1 MRKAAAAALLGLGL
15 CSAQPQAQEAG
26 RQQAHLSLQ
35 QGHVLAAHA
44 LKSGNHKLA
53 LRVSEALLQ
62 ADRKNHL
69 AWHLQAA
76 AYAQAGQ
83 PDKGRKSAARAFRF
97 APDDA
102 TKYQMA
108 QLASRLAFQGGSPV
122 LSQYWLRRTAVYAPD
137 RKTEELIAKDYQALR
152 RISPWSF
159 RLSGGLKPSNNV
171 NNGSD
176 AATQEIDGLSSHEN
190 RFGPRA
196 VALSGLIGT
205 LDSGIT
211 RRLRQSGTSL
221 TTLSGRLYVQRVA
234 LSSGAKAEAADLAA
248 STGTTAP
255 RNSEFGSTYGEI
267 TLSHAFTAGPAD
279 KGGSARA
286 DLTAATSWYGGHRN
300 YNLAKLSAARSWALS
315 PRSRLTL
322 NGSAEHR
329 LDPRFASLAADVF
342 GLGASLSRKLEN
354 GDSLTFTLG
363 LRDTR
368 ANSVN
373 SNGQTATV
381 HVGYAFGQLVGPA
394 RISTGLILGAA
405 DYPDHI
411 FYDGSD
417 WQPIPGGRQDRSVYA
432 DLNLFFEDYDY
443 AGFAPMLRVRAGK
456 RSSNHSR
463 FDSSEFSV
471 SLGIES
477 KF

>member
-1 MRKAAAAALLGLGL
+1 MHKAVAACLMLGLATAQP
-15 CSAQPQAQEAG
+15 SAQETKQPQM
-26 RQQAHLSLQ
+26 HLSLQ

-44 LKSGNHKLA
+44 LRSGNPQLA
-53 LRVSEALLQ
+53 LRLSDALLQ
-62 ADRKNHL
+62 ADRRNHV

-83 PDKGRKSAARAFRF
+83 PGKGRKSAARAFRF
-97 APDDA
+97 APDSA

-108 QLASRLAFQGGSPV
+108 QLASRLAYQGGSPV

-137 RKTEELIAKDYQALR
+137 NKAEELIAKDYQALR

-159 RLSGGLKPSNNV
+159 RLTGGLKPSNNV
-171 NNGSD
+171 NSGSD

-196 VALSGLIGT
+196 IALSGLTGT
-205 LDSGIT
+205 LDAGIT
-211 RRLRQSGTSL
+211 RRLRQSDASL

-234 LSSGAKAEAADLAA
+234 LSSSAKAKAADLAA
-248 STGTTAP
+248 STGTTTP

-267 TLSHAFTAGPAD
+267 TLSHAFAAGPAE
-279 KGGSARA
+279 KRGSARVA
-286 DLTAATSWYGGHRN
+286 LTAATSWYGGQRN

-315 PRSRLTL
+315 PRSSLTL

-329 LDPRFASLAADVF
+329 LDPRLATLNADVF

-354 GDSLTFTLG
+354 GSSLSFTLG
-363 LRDTR
+363 LRDTQ
-368 ANSVN
+368 ADSVN
-373 SNGQTATV
+373 SSGHTATFR
-381 HVGYAFGQLVGPA
+381 VGYAFGQLIGPA
-394 RISTGLILGAA
+394 RISTGLILGTA
-405 DYPDHI
+405 DYPDHT
-411 FYDGSD
+411 FFDGST
-417 WQPIPGGRQDRSVYA
+417 WQPIPGGRKDHSVYA

-463 FDSSEFSV
+463 FDSSEFSI

>member
-1 MRKAAAAALLGLGL
+1 MQKAVAACLMLSLAT
-15 CSAQPQAQEAG
+15 AQPSAQEA
-26 RQQAHLSLQ
+26 RKPQMHLSLQ

-44 LKSGNHKLA
+44 LKSGNPQLA
-53 LRVSEALLQ
+53 LRLSDALLQ
-62 ADRKNHL
+62 ADRKNHV

-83 PDKGRKSAARAFRF
+83 PEKGRKSAARAFRF
-97 APDDA
+97 APDNA

-137 RKTEELIAKDYQALR
+137 SKAEELIAKDYQALR

-190 RFGPRA
+190 RLGPRA
-196 VALSGLIGT
+196 IALSGLIGT
-205 LDSGIT
+205 LDAGVT
-211 RRLRQSGTSL
+211 RRLRQDNASL

-234 LSSGAKAEAADLAA
+234 LSSSAKAKAADIAA

-267 TLSHAFTAGPAD
+267 TLSHAFSAGPPEQE
-279 KGGSARA
+279 GSARVA
-286 DLTAATSWYGGHRN
+286 LTAATSWYGGERN
-300 YNLAKLSAARSWALS
+300 YNLAKLSAASSWAIS
-315 PRSRLTL
+315 PRSRLTID
-322 NGSAEHR
+322 GSAEHR
-329 LDPRFASLAADVF
+329 LDPRLASLEANVF
-342 GLGASLSRKLEN
+342 GLGASLSHKLEN
-354 GDSLTFTLG
+354 GDSLSFTLG
-363 LRDTR
+363 LRDTQTV
-368 ANSVN
+368 NVN
-373 SNGQTATV
+373 SRGQTATFR
-381 HVGYAFGQLVGPA
+381 VGYAFGQPVGPA
-394 RISTGLILGAA
+394 TISTGLILGTAN
-405 DYPDHI
+405 YPDHI
-411 FYDGSD
+411 FYDGTA
-417 WQPIPGGRQDRSVYA
+417 WQPIPGGRQDHSVYA
-432 DLNLFFEDYDY
+432 DLNLFFQDYDY

-463 FDSSEFSV
+463 FDSSEFSI